1 MLGDVL
7 KNPFY
12 AALFGAIATMIYI
25 YGVTIL
31 NREPPPRNADMIKPA
46 ILNALLTGMVVFL
59 GTSQPEE
66 IYQTPFPDY
75 NRGI

>member
-12 AALFGAIATMIYI
+12 AALFGAVVTMIYI
-25 YGVTIL
+25 YGVKML

-46 ILNALLTGMVVFL
+46 ILNSILAGMIVFL

-66 IYQTPFPDY
+66 IYQTPFPEY
-75 NRGI
+75 NRAI